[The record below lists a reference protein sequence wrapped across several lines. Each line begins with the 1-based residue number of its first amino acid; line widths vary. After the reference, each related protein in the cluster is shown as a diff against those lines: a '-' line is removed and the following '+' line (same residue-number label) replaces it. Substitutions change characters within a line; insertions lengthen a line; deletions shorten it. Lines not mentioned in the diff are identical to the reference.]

1 MSRRNNPRH
10 KKKDPPELDV
20 TTFLNLMV
28 ILIPFLLLTA
38 VFTRVTIL
46 ELNMP
51 AAAGGAA
58 SNKKPKITIEV
69 IVRKN
74 KLQIANG
81 RSVIANIPMIDE
93 QYDVA
98 RLSELLQQLKKDYP
112 EKEDATVLMEPNIE
126 YRYLVKLMDAVRATD
141 PPATTEGQPKEQR
154 MILFPDI
161 SIGDAP

>member
-10 KKKDPPELDV
+10 KRKDPPELDV

-46 ELNMP
+46 ELNMH
-51 AAAGGAA
+51 AGASGAA
-58 SNKKPKITIEV
+58 NKKPKISVEV
-69 IVRKN
+69 IVRKS
-74 KLQIANG
+74 KLQVANG
-81 RSVIANIPMIDE
+81 RSVIANIPLIE
-93 QYDVA
+93 GNYDVP
-98 RLSELLQQLKKDYP
+98 RLSELLQQLKVNYP

-126 YRYLVKLMDAVRATD
+126 YRYLVQIMDAIRATD
-141 PPATTEGQPKEQR
+141 PPPTVEGQEKGQPT
-154 MILFPDI
+154 ILFPDI

>member
-1 MSRRNNPRH
+1 MARRNNPRH

-38 VFTRVTIL
+38 VFTRVTVL

-51 AAAGGAA
+51 ASAGGS
-58 SNKKPKITIEV
+58 SNKKPKISVEV
-69 IVRKN
+69 IVRKK
-74 KLQIANG
+74 KLQVSNG
-81 RSVIANIPMIDE
+81 RSVIANVPSIDGE
-93 QYDVA
+93 YDVL

-126 YRYLVKLMDAVRATD
+126 YRYLVQVMDAIRATD
-141 PPATTEGQPKEQR
+141 APPTVEGQEKGQPT
-154 MILFPDI
+154 ILFPDI

>member
-1 MSRRNNPRH
+1 MSIRNNPRH

-46 ELNMP
+46 EVNMP
-51 AAAGGAA
+51 PSAGGS
-58 SNKKPKITIEV
+58 SNKKPKIAVEV

-74 KLQIANG
+74 KLQISNG
-81 RSVIANIPMIDE
+81 RSVIANIPNIE
-93 QYDVA
+93 GEYDVP
-98 RLSELLQQLKKDYP
+98 RLSELLQQLKEDYP
-112 EKEDATVLMEPNIE
+112 EKEDSVLLMEKNIE
-126 YRYLVKLMDAVRATD
+126 YRYLVKMMDAMRATD
-141 PPATTEGQPKEQR
+141 PPPTEPGEPKGQ
-154 MILFPDI
+154 ITVLFPDI

>member
-1 MSRRNNPRH
+1 MSVRNNPRH

-51 AAAGGAA
+51 ASAGGSA
-58 SNKKPKITIEV
+58 NKKPKIAVEV

-81 RSVIANIPMIDE
+81 RSVIANIPMLDE
-93 QYDVA
+93 QYDVV
-98 RLSELLQQLKKDYP
+98 RLSELLQQLKEDYP
-112 EKEDATVLMEPNIE
+112 EKEDATILMESNIE
-126 YRYLVKLMDAVRATD
+126 YRYLVQLMDVIRATD
-141 PPATTEGQPKEQR
+141 PAPTIEGEEKGQPT
-154 MILFPDI
+154 ILFPDI

>member
-51 AAAGGAA
+51 ASAGGS
-58 SNKKPKITIEV
+58 SNKKPKIAVEV

-74 KLQIANG
+74 KLQLANG
-81 RSVIANIPMIDE
+81 RSVIANIPMLDD

-98 RLSELLQQLKKDYP
+98 RLSELLQQLKEDYP

-126 YRYLVKLMDAVRATD
+126 YRYLVQLMDAIRATD
-141 PPATTEGQPKEQR
+141 PPPTVEGEEKGQPT
-154 MILFPDI
+154 ILFPDI